1 MRTHARQLAAG
12 LACCVLVA
20 GAGPAFGQRE
30 RTEVRTQET
39 RTESATQVRRVSTVI
54 SSRVVLAQGG
64 SVGKVE
70 DIVINED
77 GCVDYLVVAYQDEFI
92 LVPWSITTVNFQ
104 EQVVRLDA
112 TRQTLRSVPTFT
124 RGNWP
129 NLSSRQYTQRLW
141 SAWGVQSG
149 GRGRHPGGAAGRQ
162 DSPAPGRPGTDRPA
176 DRERPGNRPAPD
188 RQPTQPK
195 PSDVNKSGDRPAPDR
210 QPTQPKPSDV
220 NKSGDRPTP
229 DREVPPKSEP
239 KKQEEKKKEEKKK
252 EDR

>member
-1 MRTHARQLAAG
+1 LAAG
-12 LACCVLVA
+12 LACCLLVA

-39 RTESATQVRRVSTVI
+39 RTESATQVRRVSTVV
-54 SSRVVLAQGG
+54 SSRVMLAQGG
-64 SVGKVE
+64 SIGKVE

-77 GCVDYLVVAYQDEFI
+77 GCIDYLVVAYQDEFI

-104 EQVVRLDA
+104 QQVVRLDA

-129 NLSSRQYTQRLW
+129 NLSNRQYTQRLW

-149 GRGRHPGGAAGRQ
+149 RGRGTGGAAGRQ
-162 DSPAPGRPGTDRPA
+162 DRTAPGRPGTDRPTDDRDRSTRPA
-176 DRERPGNRPAPD
+176 DRERPGTRPAPD

-195 PSDVNKSGDRPAPDR
+195 PSDVNKTGDRPAPDR

-220 NKSGDRPTP
+220 NKRGDRPTS

-239 KKQEEKKKEEKKK
+239 KKQEEKKQ

>member
-1 MRTHARQLAAG
+1 L
-12 LACCVLVA
+12 
-20 GAGPAFGQRE
+20 GQRE

-54 SSRVVLAQGG
+54 SSRVVLAEGG

-70 DIVINED
+70 DIVVNED
-77 GCVDYLVVAYQDEFI
+77 GCIDYLVVAYQDEFI

-104 EQVVRLDA
+104 QQVVRLDA

-129 NLSSRQYTQRLW
+129 NLSNRQYTQRLW

-149 GRGRHPGGAAGRQ
+149 RGRGTGGAAGRQ
-162 DSPAPGRPGTDRPA
+162 DRTAPGRPGTDRPTDDRDRSTRPA
-176 DRERPGNRPAPD
+176 DRERPGDRSAPD

-195 PSDVNKSGDRPAPDR
+195 PSDVNKR
-210 QPTQPKPSDV
+210 
-220 NKSGDRPTP
+220 GDRPTS

-239 KKQEEKKKEEKKK
+239 KKQEEKKQEEKKQ